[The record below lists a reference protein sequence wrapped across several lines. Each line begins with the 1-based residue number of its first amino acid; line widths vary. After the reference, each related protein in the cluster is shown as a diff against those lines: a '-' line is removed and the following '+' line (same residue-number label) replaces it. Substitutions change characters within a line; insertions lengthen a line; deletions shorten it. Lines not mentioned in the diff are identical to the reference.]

1 VRLHTVLIV
10 ASLALSLAA
19 GPSRARTGG
28 GDGLIAK
35 NPTDPFRVLVLDGS
49 PTHNV
54 GELLL
59 HTGNW
64 GGFGS
69 WPGSNQP
76 FSDAP
81 SAEWPAGSGTE
92 YLYAGGLWVAAM
104 LNGVPS
110 VSTAGFE
117 IEFRPTPDPIDIVYR
132 SAEGAPGG
140 MRIPSPN
147 ADDDGDGEIDEDP
160 LDGHDNDG
168 DGRIDEDFAAI
179 SDQMFSRWYTDDSP
193 IATQIYPQHRPL
205 HLMVRENS
213 YQWTDPDFDDIVG
226 FDYEITNIGSSLLR
240 NMYVGW
246 FIDGDVGNR
255 NRDNYWEDDA
265 TAYRSVWVQCTKY
278 GPVSFN
284 YSYIYDADGD
294 EGQAPGYFGIA
305 VLGHPTDPTGI
316 DAPSHVGVSTY
327 ANFISDYPYG
337 SGGDPTNDFERY
349 ELMSSET
356 IERSQYVPRD
366 YRMLVSVGPFR
377 ELAPGQTMKFSMALV
392 ATPRDS
398 DLENVANAVIAYRGR
413 WFDVDGNPNT
423 GVEGRETPV
432 PGPVEDIVIDPC
444 RPGYDQPIDWLSR
457 DPVWINTDCVRE
469 DYYKTHCGYTEAD
482 SLVFRTGVAGR
493 EHQVH
498 WWLPN
503 QEPYVEPVVAEV
515 RITPRTVNLMSMGDP
530 LVAHLTLPEGYHAAD
545 VDGSSLLLDQSIPG
559 TIQTLVSDRELKV
572 RFSRKRLQ
580 QAIAPGDVEVT
591 VAGMVAGEP
600 FIAVDHIRAIV
611 GGRPALASGEIPSKL
626 GLSHSPNP
634 FNPSARIVFELP
646 RGGDVAI
653 DIFSADG
660 RRVRHLASG
669 AYPAGRHEAVWSG
682 RDDRGAQVSSG
693 IYFYRL
699 RAGGETLTR
708 KMVLVK

>member
-1 VRLHTVLIV
+1 MVV
-10 ASLALSLAA
+10 
-19 GPSRARTGG
+19 
-28 GDGLIAK
+28 
-35 NPTDPFRVLVLDGS
+35 DGS
-49 PTHNV
+49 PVHNV

-69 WPGSNQP
+69 WPGSGLT

-110 VSTAGFE
+110 VSTAGYE
-117 IEFRPTPDPIDIVYR
+117 LEFRPTPDPIDIVYR

-140 MRIPSPN
+140 IRIPSAG
-147 ADDDGDGEIDEDP
+147 ADDDGDGKIDEDP

-213 YQWTDPDFDDIVG
+213 YQWEDDDFDDFVG
-226 FDYEITNIGSSLLR
+226 FDYEITNVGSSLLR
-240 NMYVGW
+240 NVYVGW
-246 FIDGDVGNR
+246 FVDGDVGNR
-255 NRDNYWEDDA
+255 NRADYWQDDA
-265 TAYRSVWVQCTKY
+265 SAFRRIPVRCTEY
-278 GPVSFN
+278 GPVSLD
-284 YSYIYDADGD
+284 YAYTYDADGD
-294 EGQAPGYFGIA
+294 EGQAPGYFGIV
-305 VLGHPTDPTGI
+305 VLDHPTDPTGI
-316 DAPSHVGVSTY
+316 DAPRHVGVSTY
-327 ANFISDYPYG
+327 ANRNASSAYEN
-337 SGGDPTNDFERY
+337 GGDATNDFERY

-356 IERSQYVPRD
+356 IERDSSVPRD

-377 ELAPGQTMKFSMALV
+377 EFAPGQTMRFSMALV
-392 ATPRDS
+392 ATPGDS
-398 DLENVANAVIAYRGR
+398 DLENVANAAVAYKGR

-432 PGPVEDIVIDPC
+432 PGPVESIVIDPC
-444 RPGYDQPIDWLSR
+444 RPGYDQPIHWMSR
-457 DPVWINTDCVRE
+457 DPVWINADCEQE
-469 DYYKTHCGYTEAD
+469 DLYKTACGYTEAD
-482 SLVFRTGVAGR
+482 SLLFRTGVAGR
-493 EHQVH
+493 EHPVH

-503 QEPYVEPVVAEV
+503 QEPYVEPVTAEV
-515 RITPRTVNLMSMGDP
+515 RITPRTVNLSSMGDP

-580 QAIAPGDVEVT
+580 QAIAPGDAEVT
-591 VAGMVAGEP
+591 VTGLVAGEP
-600 FIAVDHIRAIV
+600 FIAVDHIRAII
-611 GGRPALASGEIPSKL
+611 GGRPNPSPGEIPSTL
-626 GLSHSPNP
+626 ALSHSPNP

-660 RRVRHLASG
+660 RRVRQLVSD

-682 RDDRGAQVSSG
+682 RDDHGAQVSSG